1 MRHLSVLLAPL
12 LLGGCTAAAW
22 PSSVDPFLY
31 DAYGRVVVP
40 AAPAQSAQPA
50 QPVQS
55 SGECREYRQS
65 IRIGDQE
72 QPGYGVA
79 CRRPDG
85 SWQIVN

>member
-1 MRHLSVLLAPL
+1 MRRLSVMLAPL

-22 PSSVDPFLY
+22 PSSVDPLLY

-40 AAPAQSAQPA
+40 VALAPAQPA
-50 QPVQS
+50 ES
-55 SGECREYRQS
+55 DSECREYQQTL
-65 IRIGDQE
+65 RIGDKE
-72 QPGYGVA
+72 QPGYGFA